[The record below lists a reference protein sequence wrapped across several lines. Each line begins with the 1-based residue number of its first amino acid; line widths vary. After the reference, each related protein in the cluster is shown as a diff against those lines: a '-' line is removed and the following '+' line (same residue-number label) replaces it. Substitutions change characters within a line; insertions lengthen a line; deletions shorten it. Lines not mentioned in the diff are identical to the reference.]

1 MNTDLIERLKTN
13 VTPSVLQG
21 ETEYV
26 AEKDQAL
33 GQFYPILLSILR
45 ANPDRVDSLTN
56 QLNPK
61 VSELFAEK
69 SELKQQVLEHI
80 SSQSNGVPQDQ
91 LEQTLNRSIKPTI
104 EYLKTEAEA
113 STPDAVNYVIE
124 TNNESIQKAVPT
136 WASPLLLSMGASPLV
151 NHNPTPVPGIDPK
164 PTEPPIQKAK
174 RNAFIVPVIAFIA
187 VAVLI
192 MFFFRGCTR
201 DDDPDDIRDMQN
213 SKAAVTQPAFLKL
226 STGSE
231 GQMTS
236 CQVQLNDPQYM
247 QILQNEIKQIY
258 NYNIGCGTA
267 NNQNYHSQFI
277 DQDVIPTVLKSI
289 QGVPNVSLNWMGDQV
304 SVQAANSADAVRIAS
319 EIRHLAKNMQ
329 VMTQQPVNP
338 QQMASAQSNEADKV
352 LASIQPEQIR
362 ALDVATALNLQAI
375 NFAAGSTE
383 IPEINLSILDQS
395 AALMKRAPQVHLKVI
410 GHSDAQG
417 NAEQNT
423 KLSLQRAQVIT
434 DYLIQQGV
442 DPAQLRAVGMGE
454 TQPSASNATD
464 VDRYQNRRV
473 AFEVMNTDTGTVRA
487 VDDQGVKKKV

>member
-1 MNTDLIERLKTN
+1 M
-13 VTPSVLQG
+13 
-21 ETEYV
+21 
-26 AEKDQAL
+26 AENDQAL

-201 DDDPDDIRDMQN
+201 DDDPDDIRDMQK

-226 STGSE
+226 STGNE
-231 GQMTS
+231 GQITS

-258 NYNIGCGTA
+258 PFSRKT
-267 NNQNYHSQFI
+267 SPF
-277 DQDVIPTVLKSI
+277 
-289 QGVPNVSLNWMGDQV
+289 
-304 SVQAANSADAVRIAS
+304 
-319 EIRHLAKNMQ
+319 
-329 VMTQQPVNP
+329 
-338 QQMASAQSNEADKV
+338 
-352 LASIQPEQIR
+352 R
-362 ALDVATALNLQAI
+362 A
-375 NFAAGSTE
+375 
-383 IPEINLSILDQS
+383 
-395 AALMKRAPQVHLKVI
+395 
-410 GHSDAQG
+410 
-417 NAEQNT
+417 
-423 KLSLQRAQVIT
+423 
-434 DYLIQQGV
+434 
-442 DPAQLRAVGMGE
+442 
-454 TQPSASNATD
+454 
-464 VDRYQNRRV
+464 
-473 AFEVMNTDTGTVRA
+473 
-487 VDDQGVKKKV
+487 